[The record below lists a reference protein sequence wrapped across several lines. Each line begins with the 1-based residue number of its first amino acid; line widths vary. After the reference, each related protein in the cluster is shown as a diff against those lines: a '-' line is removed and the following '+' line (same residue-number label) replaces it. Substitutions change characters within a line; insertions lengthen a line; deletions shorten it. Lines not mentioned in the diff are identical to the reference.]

1 MSIVDTIK
9 ARPMLFGGVVVGGV
23 LIVVALRMSSAS
35 QVATTGVAYG
45 SDVGTG
51 DALQSMQLQINRDI
65 AIAGIQAQAGADA
78 NAAALEAAKL
88 DYDYKTDALETERTI
103 NLATINATLQA
114 LTTRDT
120 LSAQTEQ
127 KNIQANV
134 DIAGITTGAQIEQ
147 QRILA
152 DALVKQ
158 AKQQANVAQSAI
170 AAQPKQSLWSKIFG

>member
-1 MSIVDTIK
+1 MSVIDTIK
-9 ARPMLFGGVVVGGV
+9 SRPALFGGVLVGGV
-23 LIVVALRMSSAS
+23 LLIVALRMSSAS
-35 QVATTGVAYG
+35 SVSTDGVAYG

-65 AIAGIQAQAGADA
+65 AIAGLQGQAASEQT
-78 NAAALEAAKL
+78 AAALEAAKL
-88 DYDYKTDALETERTI
+88 DYDYKTNALETERAI
-103 NLATINATLQA
+103 NLASINATLQA

-127 KNIQANV
+127 QNIKAQV

-152 DALVKQ
+152 DALIKQ
-158 AKQQANVAQSAI
+158 SKQQASVAQAAI
-170 AAQPKQSLWSKIFG
+170 ASQPKQSLWSRIFG